1 MYPSPYF
8 FCSLSKKKAAPSFLL
23 IFFFFIMLAWLQKQ
37 VEIYVHLGLIEPI
50 EDLNSINDKTM
61 ACLGHRFFFQKVNLI
76 QQVIEPNESQIY
88 ALFQTAGVNLH
99 QSNWLDSLPTVFPE
113 EYANATW
120 IQTSQCLLTQRLE
133 AYHQDQKGKLLPIT
147 TIINPFVLVTLN
159 DEQVTLPDCLHPN
172 LSALDAVKSA
182 LEYQQFVRNQLDF
195 IQAKMLHTTQH
206 TGIRNLEKE
215 MECIRWVP
223 SGIRARYDLISCWLK
238 EVKIWF
244 AEAERIQHWIEQRIC
259 RLESPA
265 IKKLD
270 ELNREH
276 ELLEKEVDQFDQQ
289 DMARLRAHV
298 KQLTG
303 SSNDLSPADTTTIE
317 ITFSTLRALDRLM
330 HLLKQRSYEL
340 QIMTLRA
347 DWEQALEKSVN
358 WLAATSER
366 LDIFM
371 ARTRQVGLRNQLI
384 EELVW
389 IETDCAV
396 FDQGQFK
403 TTVDLY
409 QNLDEASHEE
419 LGPLETQ
426 QTDLEQRF
434 ERLMKTLTQ
443 ARRRVEEYVITCDL
457 VTHCQDLKTAGE
469 QLRRERRDSTWA
481 EHVGGFDQELF
492 SLMARIPSGLEKQL
506 QEHTASLVCLKRVLA
521 QDLEEYH
528 RACEIQRLSAWVEE
542 RIRAM
547 DNTQWSA
554 LDKVDLY
561 RLRKEREAQ
570 IAKLNGIRQ
579 DVTTGLEPQLD
590 RLEQA
595 LEQRG
600 LDLDCLENRIHWD
613 SLYTQSMHWI
623 TQTTASTWKFIQRA
637 QWRPSGT
644 NSKSSAEHIQSCL
657 ADFEPDYRLTQQ
669 AYERVIQQK
678 FMDNTH
684 VKRRQE
690 TLDQHWMHFQH
701 LAQFT
706 QEVIKQHL
714 ELDAFSK
721 NASAL
726 FKQGHTL
733 LAIEDV
739 LHKVELGQQID
750 EFAQQV
756 DEFCMQ
762 PISYPQ
768 CDEQARSTRP
778 STADDGINAIIE
790 QTVQSTHASLKE
802 LVRQLLEKYC
812 LEQAKSLSDSMLQIK
827 QEYSLDPESL
837 KSKADRLTEQ
847 YKPLIRRI
855 ENLGSYDIFDR
866 LRVAHSEMETFVK
879 CYPSR
884 HHWESLLAQGSVA
897 LKHMNG
903 SGLEHFVQHDLVSLE
918 TAYKDMNDV
927 FGGTLQGVEKRQQEI
942 REEVNRLRQQQW
954 TENQKKQITDDLENI
969 HVPKLIDTLSGMLRQ
984 SQVEGLFEKLA
995 KVNRE
1000 LTTLNDH
1007 ELREARNQKQRELE
1021 GALEIGRFL
1030 TAADDLEKMQSSLE
1044 EAIGKS
1050 GILMNRLSRN
1060 DLQTKLTQL
1069 DARFASYDNKMTD
1082 MLKTAQDC
1090 VMSNVAAQGL
1100 ASDHLS
1106 GIEKRWQDLKRQYKT
1121 RKIELGQKDRARK
1134 SSLPTRTPKKQSSVY
1149 VADPKNDLDMEIGR
1163 IVNNAPYQVKIKMVP
1178 GEVGRYWFGHL
1189 NPKLA
1194 YCRVLKSKMV
1204 MVRVGGGWA
1213 ELSQFLRDHALL
1225 EGDFIPKTTKEPN
1238 EGFIQTRK
1246 ANPTIKLPTPSNSQK
1261 LSQKHTQKLS
1271 PSCSQH
1277 HSQNLLSPSYSQK
1290 LSPSYSQKLS
1300 PNYSQRLSSHSSS
1313 RLPTISRSFRSSTP
1327 SRSVSSTSGYK
1338 QGDTFITM
1346 DEHGNQHEVKMRRFS
1361 NKTLL

>member
-1 MYPSPYF
+1 
-8 FCSLSKKKAAPSFLL
+8 
-23 IFFFFIMLAWLQKQ
+23 
-37 VEIYVHLGLIEPI
+37 
-50 EDLNSINDKTM
+50 
-61 ACLGHRFFFQKVNLI
+61 
-76 QQVIEPNESQIY
+76 
-88 ALFQTAGVNLH
+88 
-99 QSNWLDSLPTVFPE
+99 
-113 EYANATW
+113 
-120 IQTSQCLLTQRLE
+120 
-133 AYHQDQKGKLLPIT
+133 
-147 TIINPFVLVTLN
+147 
-159 DEQVTLPDCLHPN
+159 
-172 LSALDAVKSA
+172 
-182 LEYQQFVRNQLDF
+182 
-195 IQAKMLHTTQH
+195 MLHTTQH
-206 TGIRNLEKE
+206 TGIRDLEKE

-244 AEAERIQHWIEQRIC
+244 AEAERIQHWIEQRIR

-265 IKKLD
+265 AKDLN

-276 ELLEKEVDQFDQQ
+276 ELLEKEVDRFDQQ

-330 HLLKQRSYEL
+330 HLLRRRSYEL

-347 DWEQALEKSVN
+347 DWEQALAKSVN
-358 WLAATSER
+358 WLDATNER
-366 LDIFM
+366 LEIFM
-371 ARTRQVGLRNQLI
+371 ERTRQVGLRNQLI

-426 QTDLEQRF
+426 QTDLEQCF
-434 ERLMKTLTQ
+434 ERLMETLTQ

-457 VTHCQDLKTAGE
+457 VTHCQDLETAGE

-492 SLMARIPSGLEKQL
+492 RLMARIPSGLEKQL
-506 QEHTASLVCLKRVLA
+506 QEHTVSLVRLKRVLA

-528 RACEIQRLSAWVEE
+528 RTCEIQRLSAWVEE

-554 LDKVDLY
+554 LDKVDLH

-570 IAKLNGIRQ
+570 IAKINGIRQ
-579 DVTTGLEPQLD
+579 DDTTGLEPQLD

-623 TQTTASTWKFIQRA
+623 TQTMASTWEFIQRA

-644 NSKSSAEHIQSCL
+644 NSKSSAEHIQTCL
-657 ADFEPDYRLTQQ
+657 ASFEPDYRLTQQ
-669 AYERVIQQK
+669 AYKQVIQQK

-706 QEVIKQHL
+706 QEVVKQHL
-714 ELDAFSK
+714 ELDAFSTHS
-721 NASAL
+721 SAL

-733 LAIEDV
+733 LAVEDV
-739 LHKVELGQQID
+739 LQID

-756 DEFCMQ
+756 DKFCMQ

-778 STADDGINAIIE
+778 STADDDINAIIE
-790 QTVQSTHASLKE
+790 QTVQSTHASLKD

-812 LEQAKSLSDSMLQIK
+812 LEQARSLSDNMHQIK
-827 QEYSLDPESL
+827 QEYSLDPKSL
-837 KSKADRLTEQ
+837 KSKADKLTEQ
-847 YKPLIRRI
+847 YKPLMCRI
-855 ENLGSYDIFDR
+855 ENLESYDTFDR
-866 LRVAHSEMETFVK
+866 LRVLYSEMETFVRY
-879 CYPSR
+879 YPAR
-884 HHWESLLAQGSVA
+884 HYWESLLAQGLTA
-897 LKHMNG
+897 LKHMNS

-918 TAYKDMNDV
+918 TAYKDMNKM
-927 FGGTLQGVEKRQQEI
+927 FGGPPQGVEKRQQEI
-942 REEVNRLRQQQW
+942 HDEVNRLRQQQW
-954 TENQKKQITDDLENI
+954 AENQKKQIANDLESI
-969 HVPKLIDTLSGMLRQ
+969 RVPELTDTLSGMLRQ
-984 SQVEGLFEKLA
+984 SQVENLFEKLA
-995 KVNRE
+995 KVNKE
-1000 LTTLNDH
+1000 LTTLDDH
-1007 ELREARNQKQRELE
+1007 ELREARDQKQRELE

-1069 DARFASYDNKMTD
+1069 DARFTSYDNKMTD
-1082 MLKTAQDC
+1082 TLKIAQAC
-1090 VMSNVAAQGL
+1090 VMSDVTAQGL
-1100 ASDHLS
+1100 ACDHLS

-1121 RKIELGQKDRARK
+1121 RKIELGQKDRVRK

-1163 IVNNAPYQVKIKMVP
+1163 IVNNAPYQVKVKMVP

-1225 EGDFIPKTTKEPN
+1225 EGDFIPKTIKEPS
-1238 EGFIQTRK
+1238 EGFIQTQK
-1246 ANPTIKLPTPSNSQK
+1246 ASPTIKLPTPSNSQK

-1271 PSCSQH
+1271 PSYSQH
-1277 HSQNLLSPSYSQK
+1277 HSQKLLSTSHSQK

-1300 PNYSQRLSSHSSS
+1300 PSYSQRLSSHSSS
-1313 RLPTISRSFRSSTP
+1313 RLPTISHSFRSSTP

-1338 QGDTFITM
+1338 QGDTFITV